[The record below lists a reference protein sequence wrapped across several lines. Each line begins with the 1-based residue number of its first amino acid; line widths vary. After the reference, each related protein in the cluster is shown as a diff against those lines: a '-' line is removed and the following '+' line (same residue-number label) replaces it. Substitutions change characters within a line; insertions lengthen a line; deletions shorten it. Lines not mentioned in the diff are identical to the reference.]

1 MAEIVVSAFLTKVFE
16 KLASSELRRLA
27 RSVRIDSQLKKWKRS
42 LLLIQAMLADAGQKQ
57 IRERAV
63 QLWVNNLQDLA
74 YDIDDVLDDLAT
86 EAIRRELNQESYVS
100 TSKVLKFIPTYTNF
114 THRSFMYGRQMS
126 SRLDEIGT
134 KLNNLLEARN
144 NLGLNVIVERSNR
157 TTRRWEQTS
166 LIDEYKIM
174 GREGDK
180 EALLVKLLR
189 NEACYENV
197 SVVSIVGMGGIGKT
211 TLAKVLYNDYKVQDR
226 FEVRAWVNVSE
237 EFDLFTISKAIFV
250 VVGGEDKSFS
260 NLDML
265 QVALKDKL
273 LKKRFL
279 LVLDDVWNKDYK
291 MWEHL
296 LSPLLVGAPGSRII
310 VTTRDSWV
318 ACIMGSDEPYN
329 LNVLSDEDALSLL
342 AQHAL
347 GEKNFDKR
355 PTLKSLGEGFV
366 KKCGGLPLA
375 LTMFGKSLRTKIDV
389 NEWKMLLNTEMKDV
403 QIGREILASLRSSY
417 YDLPSHLKQSFAYC
431 SLIPKN
437 YVFNK
442 NELVLM
448 WMAHGYLSQSE
459 GSKSM
464 EFLGHEYF
472 QVLKSKSFIQH
483 SATGELGYTMH
494 TLINDLATSVAEEF
508 YFRLD
513 DEMNMSNTNETF
525 KKLRHFSVSPRCGSY
540 RRLKELQGA
549 TRLQTLLLIPSL
561 GGKGYGLL
569 DNLLAEL
576 LPKLQFLRVL
586 SAANQEIT
594 KVPESIG
601 NLKHLRYLNF
611 SDTAITCLP
620 EQVSHLYNLQ
630 TLLLRNCYQLSE
642 LPESFANLINLRHLD
657 ISGTPNLNKMP
668 LGIGGLTTLQT
679 LPTVIIEGE
688 NGFKISEL
696 KSLSD
701 LQGELSIMGLD
712 KVIDPKQAKD
722 ANLHQ
727 KEGLDVLEMK
737 WSNVFDGSRN
747 EMNEYKVVEEL
758 RPCPKLRNLKILFY
772 KGTKF
777 PTWVGDSSFDHL
789 TELTFCGC
797 TSTHLPPLGHLKS
810 LRKLFVTRMNEV
822 KTVGFESIDIAFP
835 SLEVLKFDDMP
846 GWQRWLLSGG
856 DNHGTATPFPRLHE
870 ISIRRCPKLAQVS
883 IELIPSLR
891 LLRIEECYEA
901 VLRSMV
907 GVSSSLV
914 SLEMLNL
921 KGLTQLHGEDL
932 KHLGALEDLYVAECD
947 ELIHLGEPVSVHKLE
962 VLNCKKL
969 ASLGEKEVNNAISMR
984 SLKEVIFLNCNSLES
999 YTCPKTVEKLVI
1011 GWCRS
1016 MTSLTLHELDSSL
1029 KELCINDC
1037 PNMDYSFPSGSWPLN
1052 LSKLT
1057 IGGLKKPMSEWGFQN
1072 FPTSLVELHLYG
1084 ENSEVDSFAVAKKA
1098 RNATTTSSSTFI
1110 LPSSLTSLS
1119 LDGFMDVESLSE
1131 RSARDKFRL
1140 LIFDNKGVAVE
1151 KVRLSCVV
1159 LNVCKESFWLCCKAY
1174 WATCAEW
1181 ADSLDRTH
1189 MGFDIG

>member
-1 MAEIVVSAFLTKVFE
+1 MAEIVVSAIFTALYE
-16 KLASSELRRLA
+16 KFISRNLRRVA
-27 RSVRIDSQLKKWKRS
+27 RSEGIDSRLKKWIKT
-42 LLLIQAMLADAGQKQ
+42 LLMIEAVLADADEKQ
-57 IRERAV
+57 ITNRAV
-63 QLWVNNLQDLA
+63 QLWLKCLQDLA

-86 EAIRRELNQESYVS
+86 EAIRRNLNQESYVS
-100 TSKVLKFIPTYTNF
+100 IKFIPTCTNF
-114 THRSFMYGRQMS
+114 TRRSFMYGRQVS
-126 SRLDEIGT
+126 SRLDEIAT
-134 KLNNLLEARN
+134 KLKDLIDAKND
-144 NLGLNVIVERSNR
+144 LGLKVNVERSNR
-157 TTRRWEQTS
+157 RTRRLEQTP

-174 GREGDK
+174 GRGGDK
-180 EALLVKLLR
+180 EALLVKLLG
-189 NEACYENV
+189 NEACDENV
-197 SVVSIVGMGGIGKT
+197 SIVSIVGMVGIGKT
-211 TLAKVLYNDYKVQDR
+211 TLAKVLYNDYKVQDH

-250 VVGGEDKSFS
+250 VLGGEDKSFS

-273 LKKRFL
+273 LKKRYL
-279 LVLDDVWNKDYK
+279 LVLDDVWNKSYTDS
-291 MWEHL
+291 EIL
-296 LSPLLVGAPGSRII
+296 QRPLLVGAPGSRII
-310 VTTRDSWV
+310 VTTYDVGV
-318 ACIMGSDEPYN
+318 ALIMGSDEPYN
-329 LNVLSDEDALSLL
+329 LDVLSDEDALSLL

-375 LTMFGKSLRTKIDV
+375 LTMFGKSLRTKVDAD
-389 NEWKMLLNTEMKDV
+389 EWKMLLNTEMKDV

-417 YDLPSHLKQSFAYC
+417 YDLPSHLKQLFAYC

-448 WMAHGYLSQSE
+448 WMAHGYLS
-459 GSKSM
+459 GSISNKSM
-464 EFLGHEYF
+464 EHLGHLYF
-472 QVLKSKSFIQH
+472 EELKSMSFIQH

-494 TLINDLATSVAEEF
+494 TLINDLATTVAEEF
-508 YFRLD
+508 FFRLD

-525 KKLRHFSVSPRCGSY
+525 KKLRQFSVSPRCGSY
-540 RRLKELQGA
+540 RKLKELQGA

-601 NLKHLRYLNF
+601 SLKHLRYLNF

-620 EQVSHLYNLQ
+620 QQVSHLYNLQ

-642 LPESFANLINLRHLD
+642 LPESFSNLINLRHLD

-668 LGIGGLTTLQT
+668 LGIGGLSSLQT
-679 LPTVIIEGE
+679 LPKVIIEGA

-696 KSLSD
+696 KGLSNF
-701 LQGELSIMGLD
+701 QSELSISGLD
-712 KVIDPKQAKD
+712 KVTDPKQAKD

-747 EMNEYKVVEEL
+747 EMNEYKVLEDL
-758 RPCPKLRNLKILFY
+758 RPHPKLRNLKILFY
-772 KGTKF
+772 KGTRF
-777 PTWVGDSSFDHL
+777 PSWVGDPSFSRL
-789 TELTFCGC
+789 TELTLCGC
-797 TSTHLPPLGHLKS
+797 RSTHLPPLGHLKS
-810 LRKLFVTRMNEV
+810 LRKLFLTRMNEV
-822 KTVGFESIDIAFP
+822 KIVGFESLEPANSPLEIAFP

-846 GWQRWLLSGG
+846 GWQRWLLICG
-856 DNHGTATPFPRLHE
+856 DNHGTFRPFPCLHE
-870 ISIRRCPKLAQVS
+870 ISITRCPKLDVVFVDR
-883 IELIPSLR
+883 IPSLR
-891 LLRIEECYEA
+891 LLHIEECSGV

-921 KGLTQLHGEDL
+921 KGLTRLHGEYL
-932 KHLGALEDLYVAECD
+932 KHLGALEDLYIAGCD

-969 ASLGEKEVNNAISMR
+969 ASLGEKEVKNAISMR
-984 SLKEVIFLNCNSLES
+984 PIKEVICLNCDSLES

-1072 FPTSLVELHLYG
+1072 FPTSLLELHLYG
-1084 ENSEVDSFAVAKKA
+1084 ENSEVDSFAVATEA
-1098 RNATTTSSSTFI
+1098 RNATATSSSTFI

-1131 RSARDKFRL
+1131 VLKHLPFLQRLDIWSCPKLRDL
-1140 LIFDNKGVAVE
+1140 PE
-1151 KVRLSCVV
+1151 TTS
-1159 LNVCKESFWLCCKAY
+1159 
-1174 WATCAEW
+1174 
-1181 ADSLDRTH
+1181 DSSSLTIRVWH
-1189 MGFDIG
+1189 